1 MLPFRWKPTIITE
14 LAILNSGITR
24 TASGGRPIMSRKA
37 FTLIELLVVISII
50 AILAGFTSAAFS
62 NYTRRQRVVQ
72 ATAELVSLIQDAQSR
87 AYSSVDGLNWG
98 VHLARGEGALSLF
111 STGSSFNNA
120 SEVLDRS
127 FESGIVV
134 SDLTLANTVNII
146 FSVLTGA
153 VVFTADDG
161 NCLGGS
167 ADSSCFAS
175 PSRCLAV
182 EINLQGTT
190 DKRYLKV
197 NERNIFESSAL
208 TPCP

>member
-1 MLPFRWKPTIITE
+1 MNSE
-14 LAILNSGITR
+14 LLIKRSRAFISGRSEATKL
-24 TASGGRPIMSRKA
+24 SSRRRDG

-50 AILAGFTSAAFS
+50 AILAGFSAAAFNS
-62 NYTRRQRVVQ
+62 YSRRQRVVQ
-72 ATAELVSLIQDAQSR
+72 ATAELISLIQDAQSR

-98 VHLARGEGALSLF
+98 VRLAKGEGALSLF

-127 FESGIVV
+127 FESEIVV
-134 SDLTLANTVNII
+134 SDLKIHPLSSVDTVNVI

-153 VVFTADDG
+153 AAFTGDDG

-167 ADSSCFAS
+167 ADSSCAAS
-175 PSRCLAV
+175 LSRCLAV

-208 TPCP
+208 DPCP

>member
-1 MLPFRWKPTIITE
+1 MNSELPTKHAR
-14 LAILNSGITR
+14 
-24 TASGGRPIMSRKA
+24 A

-50 AILAGFTSAAFS
+50 AILAGFSAAAFNS
-62 NYTRRQRVVQ
+62 YSRRQRVVQ
-72 ATAELVSLIQDAQSR
+72 ATAELISLIQDAQSR

-98 VHLARGEGALSLF
+98 VHLVEGQSSFSLF
-111 STGSSFNNA
+111 STGSNFNNP
-120 SEVLDRS
+120 SEVLNRG

-134 SDLTLANTVNII
+134 SDLTLSSANTVNII

-161 NCLGGS
+161 TCLGGS
-167 ADSSCFAS
+167 ADSSCAS
-175 PSRCLAV
+175 PTSRCLAIEV
-182 EINLQGTT
+182 NLQGTT

-208 TPCP
+208 DPCP

>member
-1 MLPFRWKPTIITE
+1 MRY
-14 LAILNSGITR
+14 
-24 TASGGRPIMSRKA
+24 A

-50 AILAGFTSAAFS
+50 AILTGFSAAAFN
-62 NYTRRQRVVQ
+62 NYSRRQRVVQ
-72 ATAELVSLIQDAQSR
+72 ATAELISTIQDAQSR

-98 VHLARGEGALSLF
+98 VHLAKGQSSFSLF
-111 STGSSFNNA
+111 STGSSFNEA
-120 SEVLDRS
+120 AEVLNRG

-134 SDLTLANTVNII
+134 SDLTLSSLNTVNII

-153 VVFTADDG
+153 AAFTGDDG

-167 ADSSCFAS
+167 ADSSCAAS
-175 PSRCLAV
+175 PSRCLAA

-208 TPCP
+208 VPCP